1 MDEKR
6 LLKYAIDYLSRYD
19 SSKQNLIN
27 VLKRKVFRLKISGI
41 EKAKLNN
48 NLEKIV
54 FKIQKYD
61 LINDERYSLSKISNL
76 SQAGKSKRY
85 IYDYLIKKG
94 VDKLNIQEKI
104 KAFENQNKDWELESA
119 KLYVR
124 KKKLLDS
131 NMSYEKKL
139 SKMARAGFNYDICK
153 KVLG

>member
-104 KAFENQNKDWELESA
+104 KAFENQNKD
-119 KLYVR
+119 R
-124 KKKLLDS
+124 KS
-131 NMSYEKKL
+131 
-139 SKMARAGFNYDICK
+139 
-153 KVLG
+153 VV